1 MKTLKLLLTIT
12 LTSVFSII
20 SYTQENNPKKD
31 NLICLELKFGSN
43 NEPKIWDGAMK
54 FKTQTEQ
61 SRFLYQNSSKGW
73 RDPYT
78 EINMKDSKIT
88 WKGRST
94 RDTTYQWAIY
104 NNKRTEGYTPAADLD
119 PFKPFRL
126 HTNMEIEEGTSL
138 QVNTEQG
145 DFEFNPGELEF
156 GKTQKYLNGQVSV
169 TRVYPALKLTNMN
182 YIHERC
188 KYHGFP
194 SATSTSDGKTYI
206 VYSTYYEGM
215 SPYRWHRF
223 TDDIP
228 DDFSYLAQQA
238 DGDALNVL
246 IEKDG
251 EVVNEFALT
260 SKGKDIFDI
269 ATITDKDDN
278 IWVAWSE
285 RIDGNQDIYYTKIN
299 ENKPGKIKRLTNQAG
314 PDIHPALAIND
325 NGVWITWQGFRN
337 NNFDILYTNLEKN
350 SGTEQIVGKTPANEW
365 QPAIAVDSK
374 GNIAIAW
381 DTYKKGDYDVYYALL
396 DQNGKI
402 KKENYIAASLDFE
415 ARPSIVFDHEDRL
428 WVAYELAGKNW
439 GKDNGSPF
447 FIEKNKETEGLYET
461 RSIRVMCID
470 DGSFYNPKV
479 TADKVIPKETRY
491 TFFYNKGAKPELYE
505 IAKTPNHYLNYP
517 VLFKDENNKIG
528 LVYKKSPDLKKRVSG
543 TTQYWSYL
551 MSFNGKSWSNPV
563 LIYGSFSQMHEKPV
577 ITVAPG
583 NTIKIIHAS
592 DRQKN
597 CTADDPFQFCQNIW
611 ISYPEFTGKTYGY
624 KLTKTDTP
632 QIAEKQESAKKEEED
647 LKALQT
653 YRTTT
658 NGKTYRIL
666 SGDSHRHSSFS
677 GDGGGDSQIE
687 DSYRYVLDAASLA
700 WFNNGDHDN
709 GYNEYYWNII
719 QKYTDIF
726 HLTNYHTSLFGCE
739 RSCGYPDGH
748 RNIIFTQ
755 RGIRML
761 PRLKWDKSKHPHTS
775 PDVELLYD
783 YLEQFNGICVSH
795 TSATTTAGTDWRS
808 LDTHHEPVNE
818 IYQGE
823 RMSAECPTCPRF
835 DSTIPYH
842 PVNKKGFYRNP
853 LEDGHYLGIIASSD
867 HRSTHVSYAMVY
879 AEEFTRDGIMEGL
892 KSRRTYGATDN
903 IVLDVQMDGHMMG
916 EVINTNNRTLDI
928 HVIGTGK
935 IKEIVVIK
943 DNKEYTVAHPG
954 KQEVTVQWKD
964 KQINDGE
971 SYYYVR
977 IIQEDGELAWSSPI
991 WATK

>member
-1 MKTLKLLLTIT
+1 MKTIKLSLTIT
-12 LTSVFSII
+12 LISVFSLF
-20 SYTQENNPKKD
+20 SYSQKKD
-31 NLICLELKFGSN
+31 DLICLELKFGSN

-61 SRFLYQNSSKGW
+61 SHFLYQNSSKGW

-223 TDDIP
+223 TNDIP

-350 SGTEQIVGKTPANEW
+350 PGTEQIVGKTPANEW

-653 YRTTT
+653 YRTTA

-677 GDGGGDSQIE
+677 GDGGGDSQVE
-687 DSYRYVLDAASLA
+687 DSYRYALDAASLA

-977 IIQEDGELAWSSPI
+977 IMQEDGELAWSSPI